1 MKILIP
7 MPVTVPIPTPDS
19 FRFISWG
26 CGSKRRVIG
35 IGAFLVGVDNNIFQG
50 R

>member
-1 MKILIP
+1 
-7 MPVTVPIPTPDS
+7 MPVIVPIPTPDS

-26 CGSKRRVIG
+26 CESKRTRVIG
-35 IGAFLVGVDNNIFQG
+35 IGDFLVGVDNNIFQG